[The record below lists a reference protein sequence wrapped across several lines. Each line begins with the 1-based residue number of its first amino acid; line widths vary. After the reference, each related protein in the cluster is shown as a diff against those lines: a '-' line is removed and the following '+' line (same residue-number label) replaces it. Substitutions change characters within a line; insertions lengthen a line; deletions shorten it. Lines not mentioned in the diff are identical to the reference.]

1 MGSTD
6 LIAGVLL
13 WKGEKK
19 KKKKGKKGLIKF
31 KGEKFPAVP
40 QSKSAVTEA
49 LSSKQE
55 MYVVIVGFYYYTLPL
70 CSISLRFN

>member
-6 LIAGVLL
+6 LIAVFFL
-13 WKGEKK
+13 WKE

-40 QSKSAVTEA
+40 QSKSAVSEA

-55 MYVVIVGFYYYTLPL
+55 MCVVKVGFYYYPLPL
-70 CSISLRFN
+70 FSIFISFN